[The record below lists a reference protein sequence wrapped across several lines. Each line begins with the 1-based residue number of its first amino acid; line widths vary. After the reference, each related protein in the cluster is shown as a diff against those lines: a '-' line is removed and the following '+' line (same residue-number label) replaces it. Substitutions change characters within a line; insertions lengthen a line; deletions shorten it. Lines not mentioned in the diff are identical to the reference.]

1 MRRLIE
7 EVGSFFASGIN
18 RLLVTVIGIGIISVG
33 LNIYT
38 IKEINIAKAQTLE
51 AIKKTEKKVDFR
63 YFNLTNSL
71 QDIHKVKI
79 ETHHG
84 RIDR

>member
-51 AIKKTEKKVDFR
+51 AIKKNRKESGF
-63 YFNLTNSL
+63 
-71 QDIHKVKI
+71 
-79 ETHHG
+79 
-84 RIDR
+84 

>member
-51 AIKKTEKKVDFR
+51 AIKKTEKIVDFR

>member
-7 EVGSFFASGIN
+7 EVGSFFANGMN
-18 RLLVTVIGIGIISVG
+18 RLFVSTIGIGIILIG
-33 LNIYT
+33 LNLYT
-38 IKEINIAKAQTLE
+38 IGEINNVKTDTLE
-51 AIKKTEKKVDFR
+51 AVKKAEKKVDFR

-84 RIDR
+84 RIEK